1 MNIHKINVGRLQGL
15 LPAPRSK
22 KEAASMELEDR
33 KKEYERDKRLTYI
46 IYTVIPGLALL
57 GIVAVLYFLVCLW
70 LAAFGVL

>member
-1 MNIHKINVGRLQGL
+1 
-15 LPAPRSK
+15 
-22 KEAASMELEDR
+22 MELEDR
-33 KKEYERDKRLTYI
+33 KKEYERERRLTYI